1 MKQKITMSATLLVV
15 RFCLAMQSQAAATLM
30 GNVHGYTLSKDH
42 LQEFSGLVFDSG
54 KVIATGDGALLRK
67 RYPDAKYLDG
77 GGATLLPGLIDAHG
91 HVFSLGYKSAQIDL
105 DGTESLGAAQE
116 RVRTFLKSHGGTGWV
131 QGDGW
136 NQVIWKLGRFPLAT
150 ELDAVVADRPA
161 ALGRIDGHAMWLNT
175 RALQQA
181 GISKATPDPVGGRIE
196 RDANGNPSGVLVV
209 IC

>member
-1 MKQKITMSATLLVV
+1 MKQKITMAATVLVGS
-15 RFCLAMQSQAAATLM
+15 FCLAMQSQAAATLM

-116 RVRTFLKSHGGTGWV
+116 RVRTFLQIPCRHR
-131 QGDGW
+131 
-136 NQVIWKLGRFPLAT
+136 LGAGRRLEPGHMEAGALSTRDRIGRGCRGPPRGAGPGRRPR
-150 ELDAVVADRPA
+150 DVVEHPCPA
-161 ALGRIDGHAMWLNT
+161 AGRNIQGYA
-175 RALQQA
+175 
-181 GISKATPDPVGGRIE
+181 
-196 RDANGNPSGVLVV
+196 
-209 IC
+209 